1 MLKKK
6 TEIILTFLLVI
17 FSLLV
22 FSKNFY
28 NEILQKYVNKIPQK
42 TLLIPSDMRGFFDAH
57 NSTYTPPHRVLV
69 IFMVRR

>member
-6 TEIILTFLLVI
+6 TEIILTFLLFI

-28 NEILQKYVNKIPQK
+28 NEILIKYIENKE
-42 TLLIPSDMRGFFDAH
+42 FFKE
-57 NSTYTPPHRVLV
+57 
-69 IFMVRR
+69 